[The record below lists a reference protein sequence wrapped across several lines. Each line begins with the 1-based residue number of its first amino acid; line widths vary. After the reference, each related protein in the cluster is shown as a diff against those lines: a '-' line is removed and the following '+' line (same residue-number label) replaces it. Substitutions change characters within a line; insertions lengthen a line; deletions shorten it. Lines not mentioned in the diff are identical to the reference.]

1 MRAGA
6 IPPLLDLLE
15 CGVFEVAEQ
24 AVWAIGNIAGDN
36 DDYRKMILELDG
48 FSRIIEFATKN
59 QGIKSAVR
67 NCVWCLSNLC
77 RNQQRVEGMFCHIRP
92 HLEFLSQ
99 LMRYND
105 EEIVADV
112 CWAFSFLTESSNE
125 QKKEII
131 PSVDPPL
138 LMALICTKNPRIQ
151 CPALRIAGNIISGED
166 NNDTQKMIDAGLV
179 PILVALMKSATDTRK
194 KEILWII
201 SNITA
206 GSTSQ
211 INVVISYGFI
221 PYLVGIVSWK
231 DNPILFNDALFA
243 LCNAINGGNAEQVRP
258 WRVVNHRFGTLRRST

>member
-1 MRAGA
+1 
-6 IPPLLDLLE
+6 
-15 CGVFEVAEQ
+15 
-24 AVWAIGNIAGDN
+24 
-36 DDYRKMILELDG
+36 
-48 FSRIIEFATKN
+48 
-59 QGIKSAVR
+59 
-67 NCVWCLSNLC
+67 
-77 RNQQRVEGMFCHIRP
+77 
-92 HLEFLSQ
+92 
-99 LMRYND
+99 
-105 EEIVADV
+105 V

-131 PSVDPPL
+131 PFVDPPL

-179 PILVALMKSATDTRK
+179 HILVALMKSATDTRK

-221 PYLVGIVSWK
+221 PHLVGIVSRK